1 MFERGV
7 PFFSSFARHTSTR
20 LNPPWKC
27 SAITS
32 NVTRERGPTQISSR
46 FAIYPRLI
54 NTSGSFHGAVHF
66 PLAYVYYACVHVY
79 TRAYIYIRIY
89 NSTRRVLYSK
99 YPRFEFAHKLL
110 SSRSRELDSS
120 SFSVNNRI
128 IRVPFSIL
136 LKREKYI
143 YVRKNLEI
151 WFLRGGN
158 ISRICGWNLESGE
171 GKKKGKSI
179 LFFLFRDIHTR
190 TNTDPD

>member
-32 NVTRERGPTQISSR
+32 NVTRERGPTRISSR

-66 PLAYVYYACVHVY
+66 PPYTRVYTY
-79 TRAYIYIRIY
+79 TRAHIYIRIY
-89 NSTRRVLYSK
+89 NSTRRILYSK

-171 GKKKGKSI
+171 ERKKKGKSI

>member
-1 MFERGV
+1 MLERGV

-32 NVTRERGPTQISSR
+32 NVTRERGPTRVSSR

-66 PLAYVYYACVHVY
+66 PPYTRVYTY
-79 TRAYIYIRIY
+79 TRAHIYIRIY
-89 NSTRRVLYSK
+89 NSTRRILYSK

-151 WFLRGGN
+151 STRWQYF
-158 ISRICGWNLESGE
+158 SNLWMEFRERRRKKE
-171 GKKKGKSI
+171 G
-179 LFFLFRDIHTR
+179 
-190 TNTDPD
+190 